1 MHKMN
6 EPIWAINVRFAKEKR
21 VTKIG
26 IVKRKQRGCV
36 YYDLVADTGSDV
48 SCKCGTFDGACHA
61 VWALYG
67 KMIV

>member
-6 EPIWAINVRFAKEKR
+6 EPIWVMNVRFGKKKR
-21 VTKIG
+21 TTKIG
-26 IVKRKQRGCV
+26 IVKNKQCGCV
-36 YYDLVADTGSDV
+36 YYDLVADTGRDV
-48 SCKCGTFDGACHA
+48 SCKCATFEGACHA

>member
-6 EPIWAINVRFAKEKR
+6 EPIWVMNVRFGKKKR
-21 VTKIG
+21 TTKIG
-26 IVKRKQRGCV
+26 IVKNKQCGCV
-36 YYDLVADTGSDV
+36 YYDLVADTGS
-48 SCKCGTFDGACHA
+48 CKCATFEGACHA

>member
-36 YYDLVADTGSDV
+36 YYDLVADTGRDV

-67 KMIV
+67 KMIA